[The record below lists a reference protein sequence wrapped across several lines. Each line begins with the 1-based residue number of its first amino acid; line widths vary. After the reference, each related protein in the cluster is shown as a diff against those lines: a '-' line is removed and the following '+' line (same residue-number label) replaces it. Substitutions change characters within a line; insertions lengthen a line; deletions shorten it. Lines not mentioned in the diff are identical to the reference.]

1 MSRIITFSLS
11 IILILLGLRTEA
23 ANDPVVSFVGHDI
36 MNIGEYL
43 SVYQDKTGKMTI
55 QDVLKNPNIFVQ
67 SDSEVPNLGIA
78 NNPNWVKFEVVNN
91 SEENKI
97 IIDLAHPNLD
107 SVKFYSIINSKI
119 DSTIYKVGSAYSDR
133 EFPHQFYLFELKLNK
148 GEKAECYFQLQNQTQ
163 IILPISIQ
171 SEAGLFKYLQRED
184 ILSAIYIGLMLSL
197 VLYNAFL
204 YLATGEKHYLNYVN
218 YIFWVFVAQMAVL
231 GLIERVFEIRN
242 AWISSRILT
251 FSGALSG
258 IGAILFVKSFLHT
271 AAEAKNF
278 NKLLNI
284 FLLGY
289 LFAIG
294 LLLFGYILPAY
305 KIVNIVAG
313 GGAAIVLI
321 FAFELSRRKFRQT
334 KFFLFAWCIF
344 LISVLVFV
352 LKDYGVLPT
361 NLFTVR
367 SVQIGSVIEA
377 LLLSFALA
385 DKINTYRKEMLELQV
400 RELAISQENEKLIRE
415 QNIVLE
421 QKVKERTEEL
431 QESNKSLSLT
441 LTNLKEAQAQLV
453 ESEKMASLGQ
463 LTAGVAHEINNP
475 INFVTSNVSPLRRD
489 VGILQDIINQI
500 EEIALNQDLSTEEKQ
515 IQIQNIKRLNDLE
528 YLKSEIDF
536 LLKGIKEGAER
547 TAEIVKS
554 LRIFSRIDEDTLKK
568 ADVNECLDSTLVIL
582 NTMTKERIIVEK
594 VYQDIP
600 MIECYAG
607 KLNQVFMNIL
617 SNGIYAI
624 EKKYHE
630 NLEGVLRIETK
641 MNSDNSKI
649 EIKIKDNGTGIP
661 DEVKSRIFEPFF
673 TTKEVGEGTGLGMSI
688 AYKTIERH
696 NGKIILDSELGVG
709 TEFTIILPIRQE
721 V

>member
-133 EFPHQFYLFELKLNK
+133 EFPHQFYLFELNLNK

-204 YLATGEKHYLNYVN
+204 FLATGEKHYLNYVN

-271 AAEAKNF
+271 ALEAKNF

-661 DEVKSRIFEPFF
+661 EEVKSRIFEPFF